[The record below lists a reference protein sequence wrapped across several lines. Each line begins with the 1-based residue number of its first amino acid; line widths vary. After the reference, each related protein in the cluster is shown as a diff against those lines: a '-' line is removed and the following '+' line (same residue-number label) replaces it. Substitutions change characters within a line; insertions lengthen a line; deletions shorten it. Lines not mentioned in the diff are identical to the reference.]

1 MVAAAANG
9 LSPSLLVWAI
19 TSDCHAGL
27 FLFSFAVLRSSFSCR
42 SLLFFL
48 LPLHVVLSLT
58 RFRCAPG
65 HANTDDQE
73 IVISFEPTPEAIG
86 FASLVESGRHLET
99 TVRIVLRGGLTDETI
114 EYHVRSAPCEV
125 ACDGVRCRCVCVRVC
140 LCVCGPGIDWVLSWK

>member
-1 MVAAAANG
+1 MHDADGGRLWWQQPPLVCP
-9 LSPSLLVWAI
+9 SPSLCGRYSQVATLC
-19 TSDCHAGL
+19 SSP
-27 FLFSFAVLRSSFSCR
+27 FSA
-42 SLLFFL
+42 LLSRAL
-48 LPLHVVLSLT
+48 ARHVVLFLT
-58 RFRCAPG
+58 RFCCVPG